1 MKNVYS
7 ALIATT
13 ALGLSMSMAQAGDDN
28 AAYLDQDGGNHSA
41 SISQSGDRNDAG
53 DGVQNLLQGGMWNT
67 LTIDQSGS
75 DNDIG
80 LGANADS
87 ATNGV
92 SQWRGGS
99 STKQSNKMTI
109 TQTSGFNTVGSA
121 VQTSSGQGF
130 NTLTISQGGTG
141 NNIVGSVYQRQSS
154 SVTNIATITQDGNNN
169 TLARVSQDA
178 RTGGS
183 YAPNEITVVMTGDN
197 NGGDVFSLTGPAL
210 ASGAQS
216 STLIQGTDLGT
227 KGNKIDIT
235 VGGTSNEFGISQYG
249 SFNSAQSIMMSGTDN
264 ELGIYQNGTLN
275 MVTLGSISG
284 TDNQFGIRQNGSSNQ
299 ASLTATGN
307 ENGGYYG
314 FGANVAGTLA
324 SSMGMTAGLI
334 DQNGGGN
341 ATTLTISGDGNVFA
355 TLQDN
360 SAGGALGNTITG
372 NQDNSL
378 SGGPGN
384 QVAVAQM
391 GDGNNANFNQV
402 GSGNV
407 TMISQ

>member
-1 MKNVYS
+1 MTMIRS
-7 ALIATT
+7 ILSATT
-13 ALGLSMSMAQAGDDN
+13 ALTLSMGAAYAGDDN
-28 AAYLDQDGGNHSA
+28 AAYLDQDGDNHSA
-41 SISQSGDRNDAG
+41 SIGQSGDRNDAG

-183 YAPNEITVVMTGDN
+183 YAPERNYRSDDRRQQWWRRV
-197 NGGDVFSLTGPAL
+197 L
-210 ASGAQS
+210 ADRSGAGLRGS
-216 STLIQGTDLGT
+216 KLDFDPRDRSWHQG
-227 KGNKIDIT
+227 
-235 VGGTSNEFGISQYG
+235 E
-249 SFNSAQSIMMSGTDN
+249 
-264 ELGIYQNGTLN
+264 
-275 MVTLGSISG
+275 
-284 TDNQFGIRQNGSSNQ
+284 
-299 ASLTATGN
+299 
-307 ENGGYYG
+307 
-314 FGANVAGTLA
+314 
-324 SSMGMTAGLI
+324 
-334 DQNGGGN
+334 
-341 ATTLTISGDGNVFA
+341 
-355 TLQDN
+355 
-360 SAGGALGNTITG
+360 
-372 NQDNSL
+372 
-378 SGGPGN
+378 
-384 QVAVAQM
+384 
-391 GDGNNANFNQV
+391 
-402 GSGNV
+402 
-407 TMISQ
+407 